1 MRIPKRLDE
10 SALIRNLTNTQ
21 TIQSCK
27 PSNNESTDQSVRI
40 KHHIGVAYERMALYY
55 RDKIKNKQKT
65 KESFEEARKAYDLIN
80 ETASVARIDKYISQ

>member
-1 MRIPKRLDE
+1 
-10 SALIRNLTNTQ
+10 
-21 TIQSCK
+21 
-27 PSNNESTDQSVRI
+27 
-40 KHHIGVAYERMALYY
+40 MALYY